1 MKKSLLIL
9 WCSLAT
15 LTGFGQ
21 ATATDFTTLDCN
33 QVSHNL
39 FTELN
44 AGKVV
49 VITWVMPCYFCING
63 ANASWQAVQ
72 TFDMSNP
79 GKVLYY
85 LVDDFG
91 DNTCNDLS
99 AWITANNVA
108 GGSPPFRF
116 ENVGKPINMNDY
128 GSGGMPKVVVV
139 GGPSHYVYFNE
150 NFSLAVNQPAIENAI
165 AQGLVGG
172 VPTSVSSL
180 SVNAE
185 FHVQMMDEQLLIQS
199 QQGDELQLFDLSGRL
214 LHKLKL
220 KGTSSQLVN
229 LSSLPKGVFVANIL
243 HHGVKKHSAK
253 LVK

>member
-1 MKKSLLIL
+1 MKKNLLIL
-9 WCSLAT
+9 LLSFIAFN
-15 LTGFGQ
+15 GFSQ
-21 ATATDFTTLDCN
+21 TTATDFTQLDCN

-49 VITWVMPCYFCING
+49 VITWVMPCYLCVDG
-63 ANASWQAVQ
+63 ANAGWQAAQ
-72 TFDMSNP
+72 TFATSNP

-91 DNTCNDLS
+91 DNTCSDLS

-108 GGSPPFRF
+108 GGSPPVRF

-150 NFSLAVNQPAIENAI
+150 NFSLADNQPAIESAI

-172 VPTSVSSL
+172 VPTSISSFQATTPYHL
-180 SVNAE
+180 
-185 FHVQMMDEQLLIQS
+185 QMIENQLLVQS
-199 QQGDELQLFDLSGRL
+199 QVGDELQLVDISGRL
-214 LHKLKL
+214 IQKTRLNLQ
-220 KGTSSQLVN
+220 SQIVDVEA
-229 LSSLPKGVFVANIL
+229 LPKGIFIATINHNGQQL
-243 HHGVKKHSAK
+243 FSNKMVK
-253 LVK
+253 